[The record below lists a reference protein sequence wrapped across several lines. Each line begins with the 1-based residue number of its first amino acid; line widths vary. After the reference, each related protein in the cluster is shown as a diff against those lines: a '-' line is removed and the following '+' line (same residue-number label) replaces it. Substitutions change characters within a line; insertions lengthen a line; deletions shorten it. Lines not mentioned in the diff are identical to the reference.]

1 MRTKNILKVIM
12 IFMFIIT
19 GGCISS
25 YNNSKELKITSKNL
39 ENIIFFDVVDLK
51 EKKFIYTN
59 QNKTFLNEKNK
70 EKELDK
76 YIIKTIQKDKRYYIY
91 FDDKISKFGVLS
103 DNYNV
108 LISPQYDYIENLE
121 DTVFFKVIKN
131 KNLYLLNF
139 KSKELIKI
147 DNFKMDN
154 NKNIL
159 ITQDKKTSL
168 IDKNGKLLI
177 GENYDYILYTKEDKA
192 VVSLNKKYG
201 IVDYQNNIVLPF
213 KYEEV
218 YFSGKNI
225 ITKKD
230 NKYYFN
236 EKELQIN
243 KIYPSTNDVLVYDL
257 NEGFGLID
265 IKNNK
270 ISKKM
275 YREIAPKF
283 NEYILVSN
291 EDKYT
296 IINKYETKKLNKD
309 YDYII
314 NLGKDSF
321 IGGNDDG
328 KTMSLI
334 VKDKIISEGNYDE
347 IKEVTTGLY
356 ELIQGKQIIF
366 LDENGNKL
374 LETSMDTLIYFDDKI
389 AITSI
394 NGEKQIHIFKKVVIE

>member
-59 QNKTFLNEKNK
+59 QNKTFLNEKNE

-201 IVDYQNNIVLPF
+201 IVDYQNNIVIPF
-213 KYEEV
+213 KYDEV

-225 ITKKD
+225 IAKKD

>member
-121 DTVFFKVIKN
+121 DTDFFKVIKN

-213 KYEEV
+213 KYDEV

-270 ISKKM
+270 MSKKM

-334 VKDKIISEGNYDE
+334 VRDKIISEGNYDE

>member
-59 QNKTFLNEKNK
+59 QNKTFLNEKNE

-201 IVDYQNNIVLPF
+201 IVDYQNNIILPF
-213 KYEEV
+213 KYDEV